1 MNQEDY
7 LIIEEHLRLR
17 YENISAEDIQEL
29 VAEAVALLSDSQSNE
44 FATYSVTEALVNKKL
59 LKHLDSYRSKE
70 QLTYRFGRKLAGREK
85 TIRATD
91 LERRGD
97 GAESQDPWLSK
108 LKKDRSSASDRDA
121 VDQILGLSETEE
133 LTGYQT
139 QLQVWKGR
147 ISAIEFEALGRM
159 TGSDMTPQLTYG
171 LTGQGLIR
179 FVRRARIRMQWY
191 KRMAKET

>member
-7 LIIEEHLRLR
+7 PIIEEHLRLR
-17 YENISAEDIQEL
+17 YENISTEDIQEL
-29 VAEAVALLSDSQSNE
+29 VAEAVTFLSNSLSNE
-44 FATYSVTEALVNKKL
+44 FAAYSVTEALENKEL

-91 LERRGD
+91 LGRRGD
-97 GAESQDPWLSK
+97 GAESQDAWLTK
-108 LKKDRSSASDRDA
+108 PKKDRSSASDKDA

-133 LTGYQT
+133 LAGYQE

-147 ISAIEFEALGRM
+147 ISAIEFEALARM
-159 TGSDMTPQLTYG
+159 TGSDVTPQLTYG
-171 LTGQGLIR
+171 LTRQGLMR

-191 KRMAKET
+191 ERMEKET